1 MCLEDRKRAMTS
13 KLQLLP
19 SDAQKRIRA
28 IPERVAGL
36 PGLAALWLF
45 GSYARG
51 DATPISDVDLAYVL
65 DQAIVGGERDRVET
79 SLYAVLADTL
89 HSDEVTFVDL
99 ERAPS
104 YMAWQVC
111 RNGRL
116 LWCGDAAR
124 VAQVVEAIYCQ
135 APDIRWLRHV
145 SDRDFLQGVGM
156 PEPNID
162 KDRVIE
168 FLRLISED
176 TKRLREKALL
186 PKEQYLAS
194 PDLQAI
200 VERRFQT
207 ATESGINIGNHLIAR
222 LGLRAPKD
230 YADVFRILSE
240 ERVIPP
246 ELAGQMADMA
256 KFRNLLVHVYWALD
270 HERVWDSLPARVS
283 VLEAFARC
291 IAEWVKGQPEPE

>member
-1 MCLEDRKRAMTS
+1 MTS

-19 SDAQKRIRA
+19 QDVQERIKA
-28 IPERVAGL
+28 VPERVAGM

-45 GSYARG
+45 GSFARG
-51 DATPISDVDLAYVL
+51 EATPISDVDFAYVL
-65 DQAIVGGERDRVET
+65 DKTLVGGDRDRVET
-79 SLYAVLADTL
+79 DLYTALADTL
-89 HSDEVTFVDL
+89 HSDELTFVDL

-145 SDRDFLQGVGM
+145 GDRDFLQGVGM
-156 PEPNID
+156 PEPKID
-162 KDRVIE
+162 QDRVIE
-168 FLRLISED
+168 FVRLISED
-176 TKRLREKALL
+176 AKRLRDKTLV
-186 PKEQYLAS
+186 PKEHYLAS

-200 VERRFQT
+200 VERRLQT
-207 ATESGINIGNHLIAR
+207 ATECCINVGNHLIAR

-240 ERVIPP
+240 AHVVPP
-246 ELAGQMADMA
+246 ELAGHMAEMA
-256 KFRNLLVHVYWALD
+256 KFRNLLVHVYWAID
-270 HERVWDSLPARVS
+270 HERVWSSLPARLS
-283 VLEAFARC
+283 VLETFAQRM
-291 IAEWVKGQPEPE
+291 AEWLKRHTESS